1 MINCIIKQ
9 IMYLMVVGMPAASLW
24 VTRLSSLEDPTP
36 GKLYPGTIRMAG
48 WRICQVSR
56 WAGAVMAAHNTQLEK
71 TW

>member
-1 MINCIIKQ
+1 MNELCNKTDNVS
-9 IMYLMVVGMPAASLW
+9 VVGMPAASLW

-36 GKLYPGTIRMAG
+36 GILYPGTIRMAG